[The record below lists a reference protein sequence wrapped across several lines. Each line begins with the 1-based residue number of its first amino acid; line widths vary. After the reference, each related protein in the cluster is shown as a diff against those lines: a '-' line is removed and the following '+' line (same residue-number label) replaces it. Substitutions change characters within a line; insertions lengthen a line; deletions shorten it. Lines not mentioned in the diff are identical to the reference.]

1 MVLPTLDGLPTGK
14 LTVRYR
20 KWPILFGDLRIKMA
34 GFPVHKLLVC
44 QRVIIIHTN
53 TN

>member
-20 KWPILFGDLRIKMA
+20 NLLIFFGDLRIKMED
-34 GFPVHKLLVC
+34 FPVHKLLVY
-44 QRVIIIHTN
+44 QRVIIFAY
-53 TN
+53 